1 MANPALGPR
10 APAVHAQM
18 LLCCEVSDA
27 QMCSQAAWRT
37 SEIAIGIHIRTGTS
51 HTSAVQM
58 ATRSDVHKFHKCV
71 EYLIRHRVGTFDDVA
86 LSKVR

>member
-1 MANPALGPR
+1 MADP
-10 APAVHAQM
+10 
-18 LLCCEVSDA
+18 DA

-37 SEIAIGIHIRTGTS
+37 TELAIGIHIRTGTS

-71 EYLIRHRVGTFDDVA
+71 DYLIRHRVGTFDDVA